1 MMLET
6 SKKVAELTQG
16 SLRTGMKIIPN
27 GPFLAP
33 RAPYRRLNPRKTY
46 KKSKLGQTKK
56 YTSRNTHND
65 ARNIKKCGLID
76 TGDSEGWNEF
86 DTPTP
91 TPTDGDMMTIPISEG

>member
-16 SLRTGMKIIPN
+16 TLRAGMKITPN

-33 RAPYRRLNPRKTY
+33 MAPDRRLKTR

-56 YTSRNTHND
+56 YTSRTTHND
-65 ARNIKKCGLID
+65 ARNIKIG
-76 TGDSEGWNEF
+76 G
-86 DTPTP
+86 
-91 TPTDGDMMTIPISEG
+91 

>member
-1 MMLET
+1 MLET

-16 SLRTGMKIIPN
+16 TLRAGMKITPN

-33 RAPYRRLNPRKTY
+33 RAPDGRLKTRE
-46 KKSKLGQTKK
+46 KSKLGQTKK

-65 ARNIKKCGLID
+65 ARNIKKGGLID

-91 TPTDGDMMTIPISEG
+91 TPTDGAGR

>member
-33 RAPYRRLNPRKTY
+33 RAPYRRLKTHE
-46 KKSKLGQTKK
+46 KHTKNQNWAK
-56 YTSRNTHND
+56 QKNIPLEIPTMMLETSRNV
-65 ARNIKKCGLID
+65 A
-76 TGDSEGWNEF
+76 
-86 DTPTP
+86 
-91 TPTDGDMMTIPISEG
+91 